1 MFYVPSATPSTGSS
15 DSGDGAPFV
24 SASRNLA
31 SLLDEQRKKGI
42 GAALLTI
49 TGLLFLYKYSLI
61 ETYYVFEHISSFQTA
76 YFL

>member
-15 DSGDGAPFV
+15 DSGDGAPIV

-49 TGLLFLYKYSLI
+49 TGSLFFI
-61 ETYYVFEHISSFQTA
+61 
-76 YFL
+76 